1 MGRVISAATPEQAL
15 AIARAA
21 YTTATAG
28 GTTPLSAADG
38 RAIRSALRTV
48 FGHDADVDVDAL
60 TSIPSI
66 DLVHSLTDESLC
78 ADVVRVL
85 AVIAFLDGVVEQAKL
100 EYVLDVAS
108 ALHVHAEFVDA
119 LHQLALNHVRWVAHD
134 MIRANVAT
142 IPGMPWR
149 ADDPYAPFLPYHDTA
164 LDPALADR
172 YGALGQ
178 LDPSTFGRA
187 FYEHYRS
194 NRYEF
199 PGREFAIAEVWATPH
214 DSLHVLSGYSTS
226 AQGELLVAA
235 FTGGM
240 LRHDLDLMESHV
252 IPTILIYH
260 LGIDIN
266 KGLNAGDRA
275 RMAADPSWRD
285 NYDGNVH
292 LGLDAEKLWTAWAR
306 GRAMREDV
314 YSGHWSFWDHVET
327 PVDELRER
335 WAIPPLDPALA
346 AVADDGVDRA
356 EFARP
361 GMPEPPPVS
370 AVPIADRPPSNRW

>member
-1 MGRVISAATPEQAL
+1 VISLATPEQAQT
-15 AIARAA
+15 IARAA
-21 YTTATAG
+21 YTTATAN
-28 GTTPLSAADG
+28 GTAPLSAADR
-38 RAIRSALRTV
+38 RAITGALRTV
-48 FGHDADVDVDAL
+48 FGRDDDVDLDAL
-60 TSIPSI
+60 APIPSI
-66 DLVHSLTDESLC
+66 DLVHSLNDEQLC
-78 ADVVRVL
+78 TNVVRVL
-85 AVIAFLDGVVEQAKL
+85 AVVAFLDGVVEQSKL

-142 IPGMPWR
+142 IPGIPWLP
-149 ADDPYAPFLPYHDTA
+149 DDPYAAFLPYHDA
-164 LDPALADR
+164 GLDAVLADR
-172 YGALGQ
+172 YDELATLE
-178 LDPSTFGRA
+178 PSTFGRA
-187 FYEHYRS
+187 FYEHYRR

-199 PGREFAIAEVWATPH
+199 PGRENAIAEVWATPH

-235 FTGGM
+235 FTGGV
-240 LRHDLDLMESHV
+240 LKHDVDLMESHV
-252 IPTILIYH
+252 VPTILIYH

-266 KGLNAGDRA
+266 KGLNAGDRT

-292 LGLDAEKLWTAWAR
+292 LGLDAEKLWVAWAR
-306 GRAMREDV
+306 GGTMTEDV

-327 PVDELRER
+327 SLEELRDR
-335 WAIPPLDPALA
+335 WRIEPLAPDMA
-346 AVADDGVDRA
+346 AVGDDEVDRD

-361 GMPEPPPVS
+361 GMPAPPPVS
-370 AVPIADRPPSNRW
+370 TVPIADRPPSGRW